1 MTTKTRTR
9 KPKSEYEKKLSWL
22 RKNKTPKHVLEVE
35 LDYAENNLR
44 KVLSISNEL
53 RIIRNTVL
61 GVVYKNYK
69 QMIRTKKYKDLILKL
84 KDINNNIKSL
94 NKNSKDYNEK
104 FKELEDNKKS
114 LYIELDNL
122 KEEYNITFTYV
133 RKYGEFLR
141 QNKFKKADA
150 VLVWSACEVAWKSL
164 ERITYGD
171 AKKPK
176 FLSKGEYLPLQ
187 GKQAE
192 RCVILKQDKKSK
204 DWYIAYNKMKFNLR
218 LCFK

>member
-44 KVLSISNEL
+44 KVLSISDEL

-104 FKELEDNKKS
+104 FNELEDNKKS
-114 LYIELDNL
+114 
-122 KEEYNITFTYV
+122 
-133 RKYGEFLR
+133 
-141 QNKFKKADA
+141 Q
-150 VLVWSACEVAWKSL
+150 
-164 ERITYGD
+164 
-171 AKKPK
+171 
-176 FLSKGEYLPLQ
+176 
-187 GKQAE
+187 
-192 RCVILKQDKKSK
+192 
-204 DWYIAYNKMKFNLR
+204 
-218 LCFK
+218 